1 MRGIVMSDENQI
13 ILNHFAEVLPYF
25 NNLMTSDCSVGLSDL
40 EKQILYIP
48 GKTLD
53 LKVPK
58 NSPLKPEGGMY
69 RAIHG
74 GRRVIVKIDKSL
86 WGIAFIAIATP
97 IYNSKKEIIGAVV
110 VNQNIDQQETFKH
123 MATALADS
131 MSSLSA
137 TVQEISAQTEE
148 IAAVCNSLAR
158 LVQESQDHVGETDEV
173 LSLIKRIANQ
183 TNLLG
188 LNAAIEAARV
198 GEQGRGFGVVAE
210 EIRKLASESGDSIKR
225 IEGILSAIQA
235 GSLQTS
241 EKMGQIDS
249 AITQVAKAIEDIAT
263 AATQANSVAID
274 LDALAEG
281 LSKNEEQ

>member
-1 MRGIVMSDENQI
+1 MNDENQA

-25 NNLMTSDCSVGLSDL
+25 NNLMIGDCSVGLSDL

-58 NSPLKPEGGMY
+58 DAPLKPGGGMY
-69 RAIHG
+69 RAIHE
-74 GRRVIVKIDKSL
+74 GRRVVLKVDKSL
-86 WGIAFIAIATP
+86 WGVTFIAIATP
-97 IYNSKKEIIGAVV
+97 IYNSQKQIIGAVV
-110 VNQNIDQQETFKH
+110 VNQNIDQQENLKN

-148 IAAVCNSLAR
+148 IAAVCTSLSR
-158 LVQESQDHVGETDEV
+158 LVHESQVRVGETDEV

-210 EIRKLASESGDSIKR
+210 EIRKLASESADSIKK
-225 IEGILSAIQA
+225 IEVILNAIQT
-235 GSLQTS
+235 GSSQTS
-241 EKMGQIDS
+241 VEMEQIDS
-249 AITQVAKAIEDIAT
+249 AISQVAKAIEDIAT
-263 AATQANSVAID
+263 SATQANAVAID
-274 LDALAEG
+274 LDALADG
-281 LSKNEEQ
+281 LSKSEEE